1 MIKQD
6 WDKTKKLRK
15 VVGSLIKKHRKSL
28 NMSQTEYA
36 KYVGVGRFSTISSYE
51 LGYRE
56 APYRILFLSL
66 VNINAENCI
75 EENKIINNIFKKGD
89 FND

>member
-6 WDKTKKLRK
+6 WDKVKKLRK
-15 VVGSLIKKHRKSL
+15 AVGSLIKKHRKSL

-56 APYRILFLSL
+56 APYRILFLAITKIDYKDC
-66 VNINAENCI
+66 V
-75 EENKIINNIFKKGD
+75 EENKIIKELFIKKL
-89 FND
+89 